1 MSFKAVSGGG
11 PEAPGP
17 LPWRPDGPPC
27 CQKQKRQCRRPCT
40 KGRSNAFVLLHLIQ
54 KHVTRGS
61 VTVVGVL
68 HGSSLFNASSQFM
81 KWIITELPCAVQR
94 RKKGIIFRFG
104 AKNAV
109 LPAQGSPQAVF
120 PLRAG
125 LSLSLLHI
133 WLLQG
138 HFIK

>member
-1 MSFKAVSGGG
+1 MSFKTVSGGG

-40 KGRSNAFVLLHLIQ
+40 KGRSNAFVPLHFIQ

-68 HGSSLFNASSQFM
+68 HGSSLFQYIQSVYEMDYNR
-81 KWIITELPCAVQR
+81 TLPFCAKA
-94 RKKGIIFRFG
+94 KKRH
-104 AKNAV
+104 N
-109 LPAQGSPQAVF
+109 LPF
-120 PLRAG
+120 
-125 LSLSLLHI
+125 
-133 WLLQG
+133 
-138 HFIK
+138 